1 MLDIKGC
8 KQRGRTMKPK
18 TEDQI
23 MRQEIIDAIER
34 NKQKLEAIRRKNFNM
49 SKVGGEWR
57 IIETEPLISSDIFYK
72 AQEVL
77 KTRNA

>member
-23 MRQEIIDAIER
+23 MRQTIIDAVKP
-34 NKQKLEAIRRKNFNM
+34 NKQKLEEIRLKHFNA
-49 SKVGGEWR
+49 SKAGGEWK
-57 IIETEPLISSDIFYK
+57 IVETEPLISADTFYK

-77 KTRNA
+77 KRRNA